1 MFAMATSVGVTMGI
15 CGEDEMCTGDEG
27 TIPILSSVFVLI
39 FVAFFQCGPGPIPM
53 FIASELFDDLLRYL
67 IVSDLVQP
75 GPHLDQPGPHLDQHE
90 PSGLCL

>member
-15 CGEDEMCTGDEG
+15 CGPEEMCSGGGD

-67 IVSDLVQP
+67 IGSDLVQP
-75 GPHLDQPGPHLDQHE
+75 GPHLNQPGL
-90 PSGLCL
+90 SGLCL